1 MMLSPLHP
9 ALRFRRHPRGK
20 GTIPLN
26 YRVVLAAVWVV
37 FVGSFLVFQVL
48 PAEPP
53 EPDRETATLTVSEEM
68 TPSPTLVSETS
79 LVLEEPELRHHE

>member
-1 MMLSPLHP
+1 MLSPLHP
-9 ALRFRRHPRGK
+9 ALRFLRRPRRK

-37 FVGSFLVFQVL
+37 FVGSFLVFQML

-53 EPDRETATLTVSEEM
+53 EQDRETAVATVIEEM

-79 LVLEEPELRHHE
+79 LVLEDPELRHHE